1 MGIGGA
7 HPRSAVPNRESDV
20 ITVTRETDASPRD
33 VWDVISDGWSY
44 AGWVVGASRI
54 RAVEG
59 HWPAKGSRIHH
70 SVGAWP
76 VLLGD
81 ESVVLESEPAA
92 LIRLSARA
100 RPVGEAW
107 VEILLLPHGRGTRIE
122 MREDVR
128 RGPVTLV
135 PAMVRQLGI
144 APRNRETL
152 RRLALLAERNAH
164 PDQTSTLQ

>member
-1 MGIGGA
+1 M
-7 HPRSAVPNRESDV
+7 
-20 ITVTRETDASPRD
+20 ITVTRETEASPQD
-33 VWDVISDGWSY
+33 VWAVISDGWSY

-59 HWPAKGSRIHH
+59 DWPAKGSRIHH

-92 LIRLSARA
+92 LIRLAARA
-100 RPVGEAW
+100 RPLGEAW
-107 VEILLLPHGRGTRIE
+107 VEIALLPHGGGTRIE
-122 MREDVR
+122 MREDVQS
-128 RGPVTLV
+128 GPVRLV

-144 APRNRETL
+144 TPRNRETL

-164 PDQTSTLQ
+164 PDQTSTVE

>member
-1 MGIGGA
+1 M
-7 HPRSAVPNRESDV
+7 
-20 ITVTRETDASPRD
+20 ITVTRETEASPQD
-33 VWDVISDGWSY
+33 VWAVISDGWSY

-59 HWPAKGSRIHH
+59 DWPAKGSRIHH

-92 LIRLSARA
+92 LIRLAARA
-100 RPVGEAW
+100 RPLGEAW
-107 VEILLLPHGRGTRIE
+107 VEIALLPHGSGTRIE
-122 MREDVR
+122 MREDVQS
-128 RGPVTLV
+128 GPVRLV

-144 APRNRETL
+144 TPRNRETL

-164 PDQTSTLQ
+164 PDQTSTVE

>member
-1 MGIGGA
+1 M
-7 HPRSAVPNRESDV
+7 
-20 ITVTRETDASPRD
+20 ITVTRETEASPQD
-33 VWDVISDGWSY
+33 VWAVISDGWSY

-59 HWPAKGSRIHH
+59 DWPAKGSRIHH

-92 LIRLSARA
+92 LIRLAARA
-100 RPVGEAW
+100 RPLGEAW
-107 VEILLLPHGRGTRIE
+107 IEIALLPHGSGTRIE
-122 MREDVR
+122 MREDVQS
-128 RGPVTLV
+128 GPVRLV

-144 APRNRETL
+144 TPRNRETL

-164 PDQTSTLQ
+164 PDQTSTVE